1 MTIAAI
7 RKYLFRLRVSLP
19 PTLALIL
26 LLFPYPSISSPP
38 LPSRLLPFLLSSLSS
53 FSSSS
58 SPSSFSCHLPL
69 AHCCGPP
76 PLCYSLLLRHPF
88 IVSLAHGSS
97 STPLTFS
104 ALLSSSAAVLLSSH
118 TTMPLQTQRLF
129 CENSSY
135 HKKCKQQHMRPLNDN
150 YISHKC
156 YSSCAEKNVRYETMH
171 LSPVNE
177 DLRRQPVLYVKQIR
191 SN

>member
-7 RKYLFRLRVSLP
+7 RKYLFRLRVSFP

-26 LLFPYPSISSPP
+26 LLFPLPSYIFSPPP

-69 AHCCGPP
+69 GPCCGPP

-88 IVSLAHGSS
+88 IGSLVHGSS

-104 ALLSSSAAVLLSSH
+104 ALLSSLAAVLLSSH
-118 TTMPLQTQRLF
+118 FTMPLQTQSLF
-129 CENSSY
+129 CKNSSY
-135 HKKCKQQHMRPLNDN
+135 HKKCNQLHMRPL
-150 YISHKC
+150 K
-156 YSSCAEKNVRYETMH
+156 
-171 LSPVNE
+171 
-177 DLRRQPVLYVKQIR
+177 
-191 SN
+191 